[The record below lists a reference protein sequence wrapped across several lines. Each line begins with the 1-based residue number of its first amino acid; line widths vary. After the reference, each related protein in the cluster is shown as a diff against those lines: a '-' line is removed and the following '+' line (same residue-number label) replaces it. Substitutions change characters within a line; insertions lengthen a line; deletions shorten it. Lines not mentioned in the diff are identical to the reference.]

1 MGRDLGRAFGVLC
14 LDGDPR
20 LSSVALKLGLR
31 QEPGLSRQGCG
42 LWCPLQ
48 PQRGQGWNPAVW
60 RFCPS
65 WGPRDRGWS
74 DGGGEALGGQP
85 LPQPEGRRFCLFSQ
99 AFWRSGQMAE
109 AGAGARLGGV
119 GFAFARLPVPFFFCF
134 RFFSI
139 ISNVQPA
146 AALCGRKPSSSQ

>member
-1 MGRDLGRAFGVLC
+1 
-14 LDGDPR
+14 
-20 LSSVALKLGLR
+20 
-31 QEPGLSRQGCG
+31 
-42 LWCPLQ
+42 
-48 PQRGQGWNPAVW
+48 
-60 RFCPS
+60 
-65 WGPRDRGWS
+65 
-74 DGGGEALGGQP
+74 
-85 LPQPEGRRFCLFSQ
+85 
-99 AFWRSGQMAE
+99 MAE